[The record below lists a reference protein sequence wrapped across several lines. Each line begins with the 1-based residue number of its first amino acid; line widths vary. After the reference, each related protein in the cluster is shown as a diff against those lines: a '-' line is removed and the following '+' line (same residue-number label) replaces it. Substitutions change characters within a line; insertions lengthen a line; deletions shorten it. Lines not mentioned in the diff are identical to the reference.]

1 MRAASGA
8 FGGMASTGGAAGGEP
23 SDAGEGL
30 ADDGFP
36 AEDVAPEDPDPDL
49 DVDDP
54 FGVGDDREPLEEG
67 GGDDHTAQE
76 PEKDSRDEDELED

>member
-1 MRAASGA
+1 MPPAVSRATPAR
-8 FGGMASTGGAAGGEP
+8 
-23 SDAGEGL
+23 L

-36 AEDVAPEDPDPDL
+36 AEDVAPDDPDPDL

-67 GGDDHTAQE
+67 GDDSEKSEEDDADTS
-76 PEKDSRDEDELED
+76 EKDARDEDERED

>member
-1 MRAASGA
+1 MRRMSEQEGR
-8 FGGMASTGGAAGGEP
+8 EP
-23 SDAGEGL
+23 EEPAVRPDDSEGSP

-54 FGVGDDREPLEEG
+54 FGVGDEREPLEEG
-67 GGDDHTAQE
+67 GDDDSAGSSG
-76 PEKDSRDEDELED
+76 KDSRDEDELED